1 MGKLEQCHGNMG
13 DEKNISNRNENDIV
27 LGLRLRQ
34 EKTLT
39 ASPFIAFRFSINTRA
54 VGFTFRKR
62 PWTFRSMM
70 QLLHMRIMLMR
81 KNSLLEEYK
90 IVYGNYW
97 TIKME
102 KNKIVL

>member
-1 MGKLEQCHGNMG
+1 MGELEQCHGNMG
-13 DEKNISNRNENDIV
+13 DEEKYLTATRTILFSGSDS
-27 LGLRLRQ
+27 GKK
-34 EKTLT
+34 KTLT

-102 KNKIVL
+102 KTR